1 MAHLASRV
9 LHWAVNLAGK
19 SSLHSADSLTKH
31 HSTACSDFSHDRL
44 SSTVGRDRWRDR
56 CTSFT
61 MQCIRVSAAPPYWPW
76 LMSREDLCLHLQ
88 ALTVDWLVF
97 TLDNYRT
104 QCKPLVPPVCLD
116 RVCMWRRSLTVI
128 VCFVWIFSF
137 TPKDKYNKDY

>member
-1 MAHLASRV
+1 MAHLASRA

-61 MQCIRVSAAPPYWPW
+61 MQCIRCQRCPTILTLTHEQGGPLFAFTGANSGLTCVYIGQLQDSMQTVSSTG
-76 LMSREDLCLHLQ
+76 LFGQSLHVE
-88 ALTVDWLVF
+88 AFTHCHCVF
-97 TLDNYRT
+97 
-104 QCKPLVPPVCLD
+104 CLD
-116 RVCMWRRSLTVI
+116 LQFCSEG
-128 VCFVWIFSF
+128 
-137 TPKDKYNKDY
+137 